1 MKLHRLKTCSIILL
15 FLILIGSI
23 TYIYHL
29 SVTKSIEVP
38 DNATVDKLGIEGL
51 REYYN
56 IPGFVYSV
64 IKEGEV
70 VIEGSSGFIYKGSNI
85 KVDTDNRFNIGS
97 LTKAYTGLIA
107 AKLVDDGVLSWDT
120 KFFDIY
126 PDWKSEANPEYY
138 SITLEDLLSMRA
150 RIRPFTHNVFDSK
163 LPLSSTNPIERRE
176 EFGKYVLSLSPVPE
190 NTYSNASIS
199 LASIMLEKVSGES
212 WESMALQT
220 AKELDINIDFGRPN
234 AKDINQPWGH
244 RKDWFGKLN
253 PVSPMEKASIPS
265 VLAPS
270 GDINMTISDMS
281 KYVQVFID
289 GISSKDGYIKSTT
302 CNYLLFGL
310 PDYSIG
316 WGNAYD
322 SETYAFHNGSDG
334 TYYSHV
340 MVFKELKSA
349 IIILT
354 NAPDNEDTHNF
365 IADLRNHLKRKYIYA
380 IN

>member
-1 MKLHRLKTCSIILL
+1 
-15 FLILIGSI
+15 
-23 TYIYHL
+23 
-29 SVTKSIEVP
+29 
-38 DNATVDKLGIEGL
+38 
-51 REYYN
+51 
-56 IPGFVYSV
+56 
-64 IKEGEV
+64 
-70 VIEGSSGFIYKGSNI
+70 
-85 KVDTDNRFNIGS
+85 
-97 LTKAYTGLIA
+97 
-107 AKLVDDGVLSWDT
+107 
-120 KFFDIY
+120 
-126 PDWKSEANPEYY
+126 
-138 SITLEDLLSMRA
+138 
-150 RIRPFTHNVFDSK
+150 
-163 LPLSSTNPIERRE
+163 
-176 EFGKYVLSLSPVPE
+176 
-190 NTYSNASIS
+190 
-199 LASIMLEKVSGES
+199 
-212 WESMALQT
+212 
-220 AKELDINIDFGRPN
+220 
-234 AKDINQPWGH
+234 
-244 RKDWFGKLN
+244 
-253 PVSPMEKASIPS
+253 MEKASIPS

-322 SETYAFHNGSDG
+322 GETYAFHNGSDG